1 LQNHARQL
9 HIRTLPNKNVEITST
24 GRPASRTSQSDP
36 QATAQSE
43 NCAPPPATTA
53 NAPSQKLPLRI
64 QALYRFLYRAF
75 QARFESVEAFR
86 PVEAEY
92 LLKGYRA
99 RPLRIYAVRVGDE
112 AIQDLCSCR
121 KVHLPEYPLPVHRQS
136 NNCRR
141 QSFSDKSPSSPH
153 NQRSEAFR
161 PRIRSPVPLRY
172 LRLTRSDNRLA
183 A

>member
-1 LQNHARQL
+1 MWKSQAQAHRLREPHEAIPRPP
-9 HIRTLPNKNVEITST
+9 HSPNT
-24 GRPASRTSQSDP
+24 
-36 QATAQSE
+36 
-43 NCAPPPATTA
+43 APPPASHH
-53 NAPSQKLPLRI
+53 SQRPIPKLPLRI

-75 QARFESVEAFR
+75 QARFESVEKFR
-86 PVEAEY
+86 PVEAEC

-136 NNCRR
+136 NKSQR
-141 QSFSDKSPSSPH
+141 QSFSGKPVSSPH

-161 PRIRSPVPLRY
+161 PRISSPVPLRY